1 MASEKGKKTRA
12 GSDGL
17 DPLKYLPERSNPT
30 VVIEAMRDLVADDHP
45 YPPKVEGLVLMF
57 AEERRLQDSCWKN
70 LLERE
75 RKKKLLDTLNRF
87 DSLYPTLGE
96 R

>member
-17 DPLKYLPERSNPT
+17 DSLKYLSERSNPT
-30 VVIEAMRDLVADDHP
+30 VVIEAMRDLVADDHS
-45 YPPKVEGLVLMF
+45 YSPKVEGLVLMF

-70 LLERE
+70 LSERDK
-75 RKKKLLDTLNRF
+75 KKKLLDTLNQF
-87 DSLYPTLGE
+87 DSLYSPLSE